1 MSYTYRDRERDWDET
16 RPVSI
21 KRYVISPEDDR
32 REDRRDF
39 MSRHDDSFGG
49 ERELVI
55 RRKTDREEPVTV
67 SRYEREVEYEPPTRY
82 ERDYYDREYLH
93 PYTNYPHSR
102 SMDSLEQIKQ
112 SHTATTIATQ
122 KQPVLIREA
131 RTSYTSPRESE
142 YDVVRRSE
150 ADEDPYY
157 YHRHR
162 RVREYDEHRSRR
174 ELSPDDSVS
183 QTSRRRRG
191 DRDQDYSSDDS
202 MVYIRKET
210 RDYDDHSHHRRHMA
224 EGALVGAGA
233 AELFRSHSKKDG
245 EVSHGVSR
253 IGKTVGAGA
262 LGAVA
267 VNAASHARDY
277 YRRSKS
283 RHRSH
288 SFEDDRSSHRHSRH
302 GRSRYSRSRSRSHS
316 HSRAKTLLELGVGA
330 AAVAAGVAALRS
342 KSKAGERKGRSR
354 TRSRSRVAS
363 RGRSEKDG
371 EHGERSMSERRKH
384 MAGAG
389 LAGAA
394 VAGLVEKVRSH
405 SRSRKGE
412 RSRSHSRLRQAL
424 PIVGAGLATAA
435 ATGLYEKKKSDKE
448 EKGGSSRGR
457 HRSRSRSR
465 APSQSYPD
473 PNRDSA
479 GLIEYGNDPV
489 AGSIPSEHYYGQP
502 GAPYYDAQEAY
513 APRRHT
519 RSRSRSRARYSSS
532 SGSDREGRR
541 RGKKHHSRSRDLAGA
556 ALGATGLGYAAHK
569 YNERRKSKE
578 REREHSKHDD
588 NVHRDPYEE
597 SYDPEPYPLSPQ
609 TAPGAPPMA
618 DPHYYPNNNY
628 FPPPPGDST
637 YNLNGG
643 TPAPYNPADYPPP
656 PGAAPPQP
664 YAYGAAQPGPGP
676 GPGPE
681 QYAPRPRRA
690 DENVSSSILP
700 PDANHAHK
708 GLNIHPF
715 PPSPPRS
722 TSQPPQVS
730 KSVAF
735 DLTDSPRDPGY
746 ETDDSDSTVET
757 YSSSHHGGRDQ
768 RHDRDRDTYPHHR
781 RRSSSVPYP
790 PMPYP
795 SPASSDHYDS
805 YHASSQHR
813 NHSPAP
819 RHHEGRD
826 HNKVSEPE
834 SDSTID
840 LPNRFD
846 GKGHFLP
853 ERDPAVEKIED
864 LVNKFTKVLF

>member
-21 KRYVISPEDDR
+21 KRYVIPAED
-32 REDRRDF
+32 ERRDF

-55 RRKTDREEPVTV
+55 RRKTDRDEPVTV
-67 SRYEREVEYEPPTRY
+67 SRYEREVEYEPTRY
-82 ERDYYDREYLH
+82 EREYYDREYLPH
-93 PYTNYPHSR
+93 TNRPHSR
-102 SMDSLEQIKQ
+102 SVDALERMEQ
-112 SHTATTIATQ
+112 SPTVTTITTRNI
-122 KQPVLIREA
+122 LIREA
-131 RTSYTSPRESE
+131 RTSYTNPRESE

-150 ADEDPYY
+150 GDEDPYY

-162 RVREYDEHRSRR
+162 RVREFDETRPRR

-233 AELFRSHSKKDG
+233 AELLRSRSKKEG
-245 EVSHGVSR
+245 EVSHGIGR

-277 YRRSKS
+277 YHRSKS
-283 RHRSH
+283 RHRAH
-288 SFEDDRSSHRHSRH
+288 SFDDERSSHRHSRH
-302 GRSRYSRSRSRSHS
+302 GRGRYSRSRSRSRS
-316 HSRAKTLLELGVGA
+316 HSRSRTKTLVELGLGAAAAAAVGA
-330 AAVAAGVAALRS
+330 ALMRS
-342 KSKAGERKGRSR
+342 KSKAPERKSRSR
-354 TRSRSRVAS
+354 TRSRSRAFS

-371 EHGERSMSERRKH
+371 EHGKRSMSERRKH
-384 MAGAG
+384 MAEAG

-394 VAGLVEKVRSH
+394 VAGLVEKARSH

-448 EKGGSSRGR
+448 EKEGSSRGR
-457 HRSRSRSR
+457 HRSRSHSR
-465 APSQSYPD
+465 APSQSFPD
-473 PNRDSA
+473 PARDSA

-489 AGSIPSEHYYGQP
+489 AGSIPSEHYYGQR
-502 GAPYYDAQEAY
+502 GAPYDAHEAY

-532 SGSDREGRR
+532 SGSDREGHRQR
-541 RGKKHHSRSRDLAGA
+541 SKKHRSRSRDLAGA

-569 YNERRKSKE
+569 FNERRKSKE
-578 REREHSKHDD
+578 REREREYSKHDD

-609 TAPGAPPMA
+609 QPPGPPPMA
-618 DPHYYPNNNY
+618 DPNYYPNNNY
-628 FPPPPGDST
+628 NYPPPPGDST
-637 YNLNGG
+637 YNLNS

-656 PGAAPPQP
+656 PGAAPPPQP
-664 YAYGAAQPGPGP
+664 YAYGAVPPGTAP

-690 DENVSSSILP
+690 DENVSSSTLST
-700 PDANHAHK
+700 ANHAHK

-715 PPSPPRS
+715 PTSLPRS

-730 KSVAF
+730 KSVTF
-735 DLTDSPRDPGY
+735 DLTGSPQDPGY
-746 ETDDSDSTVET
+746 ETDESDSTIEPH
-757 YSSSHHGGRDQ
+757 SSSHRGHRSH
-768 RHDRDRDTYPHHR
+768 RRDRDRHSHHHR
-781 RRSSSVPYP
+781 HHHHRSSSVPRP

-795 SPASSDHYDS
+795 STASSH
-805 YHASSQHR
+805 HRHHSS
-813 NHSPAP
+813 AP
-819 RHHEGRD
+819 RHHEERD
-826 HNKVSEPE
+826 RNKVSESE

-840 LPNRFD
+840 LPGRFD
-846 GKGHFLP
+846 GQGRLLP
-853 ERDPAVEKIED
+853 ERDPAVEKFED

>member
-32 REDRRDF
+32 RDDRRDF

-82 ERDYYDREYLH
+82 ERDYYD
-93 PYTNYPHSR
+93 P
-102 SMDSLEQIKQ
+102 
-112 SHTATTIATQ
+112 
-122 KQPVLIREA
+122 
-131 RTSYTSPRESE
+131 RTSYTSPRESD

-162 RVREYDEHRSRR
+162 RVREYDDHRSRR
-174 ELSPDDSVS
+174 ELSPNDSVS

-210 RDYDDHSHHRRHMA
+210 RDYDDHPHHRRHMA

-245 EVSHGVSR
+245 EVSHGASR

-267 VNAASHARDY
+267 VNAASRARDY
-277 YRRSKS
+277 YHRSKS
-283 RHRSH
+283 RHRAD
-288 SFEDDRSSHRHSRH
+288 SFEDDRSSHRRSRH
-302 GRSRYSRSRSRSHS
+302 GRSRHSRSRSRSHS

-342 KSKAGERKGRSR
+342 KSKAGDRKGRSR
-354 TRSRSRVAS
+354 TRSRSRAAS

-371 EHGERSMSERRKH
+371 EQGERGMSERRKH

-412 RSRSHSRLRQAL
+412 RSRSRSRLRQAL

-435 ATGLYEKKKSDKE
+435 ATGLYEKNKGDKD
-448 EKGGSSRGR
+448 EKEGSSRGR
-457 HRSRSRSR
+457 QRSRSRSR

-473 PNRDSA
+473 PSRDSA

-532 SGSDREGRR
+532 SGSDREGHRR
-541 RGKKHHSRSRDLAGA
+541 RSRKHRSRSRDLAGA

-578 REREHSKHDD
+578 REREHSKRDD
-588 NVHRDPYEE
+588 HHVHRDPYEE

-637 YNLNGG
+637 YNLNSS
-643 TPAPYNPADYPPP
+643 TPMPYNPADYPPP

-664 YAYGAAQPGPGP
+664 YAYGAAPPGPGP

-690 DENVSSSILP
+690 DDNVSSSTLP

-715 PPSPPRS
+715 PSQSRS

-735 DLTDSPRDPGY
+735 DLTDFPRDPGY
-746 ETDDSDSTVET
+746 ETDDSDSTVELL
-757 YSSSHHGGRDQ
+757 SSSHRGDRNH
-768 RHDRDRDTYPHHR
+768 HRDRDHDSHHHRR

-790 PMPYP
+790 PMPHT
-795 SPASSDHYDS
+795 SPASSH
-805 YHASSQHR
+805 HR
-813 NHSPAP
+813 HHSPAP

-826 HNKVSEPE
+826 QNKASGAE

-846 GKGHFLP
+846 EQGRLLL
-853 ERDPAVEKIED
+853 ERDHAADKFED
-864 LVNKFTKVLF
+864 LVNRFSKVLF